1 MLLSKDGISVTTPAV
16 NWCITLES
24 LEDSMALHHF
34 RLTTHDGP
42 PIVINTDHIVYAV
55 PKQNNTVEIHIAE
68 SALTP
73 GTGTGPAATTKNQF
87 VIYSSW
93 DGFLAALDVESDF

>member
-1 MLLSKDGISVTTPAV
+1 
-16 NWCITLES
+16 
-24 LEDSMALHHF
+24 MALHHF

-73 GTGTGPAATTKNQF
+73 GTGTGPGRLGVTSRGVGAR
-87 VIYSSW
+87 
-93 DGFLAALDVESDF
+93 

>member
-1 MLLSKDGISVTTPAV
+1 MLASKDGISVTKTGAKY
-16 NWCITLES
+16 CITLES

-34 RLTTHDGP
+34 RLSTHDGP

-55 PKQNNTVEIHIAE
+55 PKPNNTVEIHIAE

-87 VIYSSW
+87 IIYSSW